1 MVNDAPHFDQVLE
14 RFLDFAG
21 DDVLV
26 GHNICTFD
34 MKFIYRDCE
43 RYFGKTISN
52 DYIDTLRLAKVIFPD
67 WKHRRLS
74 DLAEYYGIS
83 TDGAHRALA
92 DCKMNQQVFEHMGK
106 ELSRQSVG
114 HSTYHGMEQ
123 NMGHSA
129 EKIAEQNVE
138 NDNPIK
144 ICPECNM
151 PMQKRNGRYGQFW
164 GCTGFPRCRHTENL

>member
-1 MVNDAPHFDQVLE
+1 
-14 RFLDFAG
+14 
-21 DDVLV
+21 
-26 GHNICTFD
+26 
-34 MKFIYRDCE
+34 
-43 RYFGKTISN
+43 
-52 DYIDTLRLAKVIFPD
+52 
-67 WKHRRLS
+67 
-74 DLAEYYGIS
+74 
-83 TDGAHRALA
+83 
-92 DCKMNQQVFEHMGK
+92 MGK

-114 HSTYHGMEQ
+114 HSTDHGMEQ